1 MMKYIFCILLGVF
14 LNWGFHLISDE
25 AQEAYQSEAGSTS
38 IQTYTNSY
46 TSKTCIIQ
54 LDKEQKLVK
63 TKEYTGKQ
71 DYNNDNGVLNPFSF
85 RHLSPLKILRFN
97 IPSVTIRILS
107 SLKIQLPQ
115 NQWTGFSYYTNLFK
129 YSDRYHI
136 YSFSHFIFFRH
147 KTIPVFD
154 ASLSVCILHLS
165 EKSIH
170 YGLEANNIL
179 FLP

>member
-14 LNWGFHLISDE
+14 LCWGFHLIFNE
-25 AQEAYQSEAGSTS
+25 AQEAYRLEAGSNG
-38 IQTYTNSY
+38 IQTYSNSY
-46 TSKTCIIQ
+46 TSKASIIQ
-54 LDKEQKLVK
+54 LDQE
-63 TKEYTGKQ
+63 KQ
-71 DYNNDNGVLNPFSF
+71 NYNNDNGVLNPFSF

-136 YSFSHFIFFRH
+136 YSLGH
-147 KTIPVFD
+147 
-154 ASLSVCILHLS
+154 IL
-165 EKSIH
+165 I
-170 YGLEANNIL
+170 
-179 FLP
+179 

>member
-14 LNWGFHLISDE
+14 LCWGFHLISEE
-25 AQEAYQSEAGSTS
+25 AQEIYRLEAGNSG

-46 TSKTCIIQ
+46 SSKASIIQ

-63 TKEYTGKQ
+63 TKENAEKQ
-71 DYNNDNGVLNPFSF
+71 NYNNDNGVLNSFSF

-97 IPSVTIRILS
+97 IPSVAIRRILN

-136 YSFSHFIFFRH
+136 YSLGH
-147 KTIPVFD
+147 
-154 ASLSVCILHLS
+154 IL
-165 EKSIH
+165 I
-170 YGLEANNIL
+170 
-179 FLP
+179 

>member
-25 AQEAYQSEAGSTS
+25 AQEAYRLETGSTS

-46 TSKTCIIQ
+46 TSKTSIIQ

-85 RHLSPLKILRFN
+85 RHLSPFKDT
-97 IPSVTIRILS
+97 TI
-107 SLKIQLPQ
+107 Q
-115 NQWTGFSYYTNLFK
+115 
-129 YSDRYHI
+129 
-136 YSFSHFIFFRH
+136 YSFCHYPYT
-147 KTIPVFD
+147 K
-154 ASLSVCILHLS
+154 LS
-165 EKSIH
+165 EDPASSKPMDRFF
-170 YGLEANNIL
+170 IL
-179 FLP
+179 YQSF

>member
-1 MMKYIFCILLGVF
+1 MDFLLDFILHIDQYMVMIVRDYHAWTYAILFFIIFCETGLVVTPFLPGDSLLFVAGA
-14 LNWGFHLISDE
+14 ISALPDMP
-25 AQEAYQSEAGSTS
+25 
-38 IQTYTNSY
+38 
-46 TSKTCIIQ
+46 
-54 LDKEQKLVK
+54 
-63 TKEYTGKQ
+63 GKQ

-136 YSFSHFIFFRH
+136 YSLGH
-147 KTIPVFD
+147 
-154 ASLSVCILHLS
+154 IL
-165 EKSIH
+165 I
-170 YGLEANNIL
+170 
-179 FLP
+179 

>member
-14 LNWGFHLISDE
+14 LSWGFHLISDE
-25 AQEAYQSEAGSTS
+25 AQEAYRLEAGSTS
-38 IQTYTNSY
+38 TQTSTNSY
-46 TSKTCIIQ
+46 TSKTSIIQ
-54 LDKEQKLVK
+54 LDKVK
-63 TKEYTGKQ
+63 TKEYAGKQ

-107 SLKIQLPQ
+107 ALKIQLPQ

-136 YSFSHFIFFRH
+136 YSLGH
-147 KTIPVFD
+147 
-154 ASLSVCILHLS
+154 IL
-165 EKSIH
+165 I
-170 YGLEANNIL
+170 
-179 FLP
+179 